1 MKKINI
7 ISLIIVVLGL
17 ALLIFF
23 TYYPCL
29 DPDPHTCGFGK
40 VILSYFVAFP
50 LILIGVILFI
60 VSWVIGKLKSKK

>member
-7 ISLIIVVLGL
+7 ISLIIVIFGLVL
-17 ALLIFF
+17 LLLFN
-23 TYYPCL
+23 YLPCY

-50 LILIGVILFI
+50 LILIGIILFI
-60 VSWVIGKLKSKK
+60 VSWIIGRIKSKK